1 MCQVGASAGF
11 GAPIPSAAAR
21 AGGARVL
28 DVHGVPG
35 EGEEP
40 LSSTQNAGGQ
50 EGEREIF
57 LKGVV
62 FFLTPVLY
70 S

>member
-1 MCQVGASAGF
+1 MLDLGPPPPLQQGVQVDPTF
-11 GAPIPSAAAR
+11 WAAA
-21 AGGARVL
+21 A

-40 LSSTQNAGGQ
+40 LSSTENAGGQ
-50 EGEREIF
+50 EGEREISF
-57 LKGVV
+57 LNGVV
-62 FFLTPVLY
+62 FFLTPILY